1 MYNWNIKA
9 ILNVEK
15 WISLTVDRI
24 CHHRCTTSSW
34 LDICAGPPRVP
45 AGSLVGSRVA
55 CTTTRTDGRRPCSR
69 RATGTLQASAVLGSC
84 PCCRRDPCSAGTE
97 SWTSKSKRDKS
108 RRSINQS
115 NKIRF
120 NSASARWSRERVQ
133 LLTSLTVESDLQEP
147 STYLAHRYARPLFV
161 LSLLLASFFSNIFFP
176 LIYSRN

>member
-97 SWTSKSKRDKS
+97 S
-108 RRSINQS
+108 
-115 NKIRF
+115 
-120 NSASARWSRERVQ
+120 
-133 LLTSLTVESDLQEP
+133 
-147 STYLAHRYARPLFV
+147 
-161 LSLLLASFFSNIFFP
+161 
-176 LIYSRN
+176 